1 MLFDSLSWKA
11 FTVMHLAVSKKKK
24 KKGDGGGGG
33 QMKKGS
39 LE

>member
-1 MLFDSLSWKA
+1 MLFDSISWKA

-24 KKGDGGGGG
+24 KKGDR
-33 QMKKGS
+33 KKVSDEKGS